1 MLLRKPLPREQLVLL
16 RLAIAVAVGMST
28 VLAGAAQAAPKKPAT
43 PPAHDAQQEKEA
55 RAHFDRAEKA
65 FNLGR
70 FEEALAA
77 YQAAYEALPLP
88 AFLFNIA
95 QCHRNLRN
103 REQAI
108 FFYQRYL
115 SLAPDA
121 PNRPVVE
128 DLITDQKRQLEA
140 EAAAQEEAE
149 AAASQRPVNLAARPE
164 AAPGPVAQLDHQPS
178 ADEQRQARWRHARWW
193 LLGAL
198 GVALAAGVAVL
209 AIRTGGSP
217 PAGSLG
223 SIDARR

>member
-1 MLLRKPLPREQLVLL
+1 MMVLVLAANAAEAAPRKP
-16 RLAIAVAVGMST
+16 A
-28 VLAGAAQAAPKKPAT
+28 
-43 PPAHDAQQEKEA
+43 PAHDQKQEKTA

-70 FEEALAA
+70 FDDALQA

-128 DLITDQKRQLEA
+128 ELIAEQKRLL
-140 EAAAQEEAE
+140 AAQEPPPPDEKG
-149 AAASQRPVNLAARPE
+149 VDLDARPE
-164 AAPGPVAQLDHQPS
+164 PASGAVAKLDEKP
-178 ADEQRQARWRHARWW
+178 AEPPKTRWERSRWW

-198 GVALAAGVAVL
+198 GAGLVGGVLILAN
-209 AIRTGGSP
+209 RGGSSLP
-217 PAGSLG
+217 KGSLG
-223 SIDARR
+223 SIDTR

>member
-1 MLLRKPLPREQLVLL
+1 VLLQQQLRAREQLVSVRLL
-16 RLAIAVAVGMST
+16 LAAL
-28 VLAGAAQAAPKKPAT
+28 LALAAATTAATAQAAPKR
-43 PPAHDAQQEKEA
+43 PPPVTHDPKQEKEA

-70 FEEALAA
+70 FDEALAG
-77 YQAAYEALPLP
+77 YQAAYEVLPLP

-128 DLITDQKRQLEA
+128 ELIADQKRQLD
-140 EAAAQEEAE
+140 AQKPPPPPTGERAG
-149 AAASQRPVNLAARPE
+149 RPLDLTARPQPG
-164 AAPGPVAQLDHQPS
+164 AVAGLDQAPAEKSPD
-178 ADEQRQARWRHARWW
+178 ARWKSARWW
-193 LLGAL
+193 LAGAL
-198 GVALAAGVAVL
+198 GAAVLGGVAIL
-209 AIRTGGSP
+209 AFRGSAAP
-217 PAGSLG
+217 PAGQIG
-223 SIDARR
+223 VIDGRR

>member
-1 MLLRKPLPREQLVLL
+1 MQLKLVLAL
-16 RLAIAVAVGMST
+16 LAAAL
-28 VLAGAAQAAPKKPAT
+28 LAAPAQAAPKRPA
-43 PPAHDAQQEKEA
+43 AAYDQKEEKVA

-70 FEEALAA
+70 FDEALSA
-77 YQAAYEALPLP
+77 YQEAYEVLPLP

-103 REQAI
+103 REQAV

-128 DLITDQKRQLEA
+128 ELIAEQKRLL
-140 EAAAQEEAE
+140 AAQAPADKVEEDKPVDK
-149 AAASQRPVNLAARPE
+149 PVNLEARPE
-164 AAPGPVAQLDHQPS
+164 PEVPAVARLDTRPADQPKTKWERS
-178 ADEQRQARWRHARWW
+178 RWW

-198 GVALAAGVAVL
+198 GVALVGGVALL
-209 AIRTGGSP
+209 AIKTTGSP
-217 PAGSLG
+217 PQGSLG
-223 SIDARR
+223 SIDTR